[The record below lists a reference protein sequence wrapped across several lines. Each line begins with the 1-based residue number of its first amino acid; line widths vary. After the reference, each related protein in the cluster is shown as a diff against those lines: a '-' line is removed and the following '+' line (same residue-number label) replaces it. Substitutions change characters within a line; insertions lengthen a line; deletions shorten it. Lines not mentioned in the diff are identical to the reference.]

1 VFAFIK
7 VLPLNP
13 VHHVKQVTAVDH
25 IPAVV

>member
-13 VHHVKQVTAVDH
+13 VHHDKQVTAVDH
-25 IPAVV
+25 VLAVV

>member
-1 VFAFIK
+1 VVAFIK

-13 VHHVKQVTAVDH
+13 VHIKQVTRMDH